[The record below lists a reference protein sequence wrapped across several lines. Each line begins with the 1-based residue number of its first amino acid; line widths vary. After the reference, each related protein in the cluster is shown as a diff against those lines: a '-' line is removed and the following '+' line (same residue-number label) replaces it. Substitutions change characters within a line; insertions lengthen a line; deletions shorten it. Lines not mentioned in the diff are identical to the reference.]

1 MSRGTGSGLLGF
13 GIVLIVVGAIMRWA
27 VTVNPDGFDVVTA
40 GGILLVVGILAALA
54 GLLLLILGGRRSIT
68 EREQIT
74 ETPHGRERTVEQEGW
89 SNP

>member
-13 GIVLIVVGAIMRWA
+13 GIVLVVVGAIMRWA

-40 GGILLVVGILAALA
+40 GGILLVVGLVAALA

-68 EREQIT
+68 EREQIM

>member
-13 GIVLIVVGAIMRWA
+13 GIVLVVVGAIMRWA
-27 VTVNPDGFDVVTA
+27 VTANPDGFDVVTA
-40 GGILLVVGILAALA
+40 GGILLVVGILAAIA

-74 ETPHGRERTVEQEGW
+74 ETPYGRERTVEQEGW